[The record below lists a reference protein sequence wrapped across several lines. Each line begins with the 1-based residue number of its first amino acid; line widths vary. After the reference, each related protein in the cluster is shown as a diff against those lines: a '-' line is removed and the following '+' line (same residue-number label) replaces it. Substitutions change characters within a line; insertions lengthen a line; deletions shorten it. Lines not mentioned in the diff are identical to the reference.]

1 MDKKNIKENN
11 GISRKKIN
19 STFFSDLASGISI
32 GINNLI
38 KFATHLEKQGKS
50 EYMEQGE
57 IIGKTRSGKKIK
69 GAYGYGIKIGLDKMQ
84 LPHECNKK
92 KDIYGIK

>member
-1 MDKKNIKENN
+1 MDKKNIKKNN

-19 STFFSDLASGISI
+19 SNFFSDLASGISI
-32 GINNLI
+32 VINNLI
-38 KFATHLEKQGKS
+38 KFATHLERQGKA

-57 IIGKTRSGKKIK
+57 ITGKTRSGKEIK

-84 LPHECNKK
+84 SPHEGSKK
-92 KDIYGIK
+92 IDIWH